1 MARTKLTG
9 EELLEYCRAHP
20 NQPLPVTIRE
30 TGYVNS
36 KGGLYKTKFFTA
48 MQAAQGIILG
58 PEVPMGTRG
67 PKATYRL
74 KVGNNGQIP
83 VGLAYTKEM
92 GWAPG
97 TYVTLE
103 KDGDALV
110 LVADTSDSN
119 TGAPDLAAA

>member
-1 MARTKLTG
+1 MARKLIG
-9 EELLEYCRAHP
+9 EELLQYCRDHEG
-20 NQPLPVTIRE
+20 QPLAETIRE

-36 KGGLYKTKFFTA
+36 KGGLYKTKFMLA
-48 MQAAQGIILG
+48 LSAAQGIQLG
-58 PEVPMGTRG
+58 PEIPMGTRG

-92 GWAPG
+92 GWQPG

-103 KDGDALV
+103 KDGEALV
-110 LVADTSDSN
+110 LVADSAND
-119 TGAPDLAAA
+119 APSAYGLTAA